1 MKIALTMSYD
11 PGFAAVQ
18 LALTTAGSWNLTN
31 PQVGLTRVVLLSL
44 AASYDDYIYT
54 NDYIYDDGL

>member
-11 PGFAAVQ
+11 PGHAAVQ

-31 PQVGLTRVVLLSL
+31 PQVGSADTVDTMPLSHL
-44 AASYDDYIYT
+44 SIDA
-54 NDYIYDDGL
+54 